1 MATLANRD
9 WYIADIN
16 GQPLKVRCLS
26 QNYVLGTARVV
37 AMDGVFGEVDAHA
50 LKYTAEEVLATTTD
64 EDDTTTIPCSKC
76 GKATTFD
83 PTYGD
88 ICYRCVRQG
97 E

>member
-37 AMDGVFGEVDAHA
+37 DGSGNYGEVDAHA
-50 LKYTAEEVLATTTD
+50 LKYTPEEIIAMNLKD
-64 EDDTTTIPCSKC
+64 ET
-76 GKATTFD
+76 
-83 PTYGD
+83 
-88 ICYRCVRQG
+88 QH
-97 E
+97 